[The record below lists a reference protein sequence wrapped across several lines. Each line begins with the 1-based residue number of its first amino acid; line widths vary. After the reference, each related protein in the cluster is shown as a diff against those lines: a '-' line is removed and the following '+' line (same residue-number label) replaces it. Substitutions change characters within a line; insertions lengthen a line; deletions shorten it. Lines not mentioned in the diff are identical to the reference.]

1 VSGRARLLLLLALSG
16 GALLVGI
23 ELLIT
28 AVALPSIVADLA
40 DWTQLRRASWVV
52 NAYLLAYIAAMPL
65 AGRAAD
71 RFGLPRLFML
81 ALGTFALGSALSGAA
96 QTLDQLIA
104 ARVIQGIGG
113 GAVVPLATAGA
124 SLLYDGHGRARALGV
139 VGACTFLGMAIGPF
153 AGATVLQVFDFAP
166 AFGGAGSSGSLAA
179 TLLTPSWR
187 WIFYLGAPL
196 AVMALLFVWA
206 AAPQW
211 RSQRQSGSLDAL
223 GAGLFTATVAAG
235 LLALTT
241 LGEAEAVAPA
251 PGAPPQEASVFGPA
265 LYGVIAAVCGVAAI
279 ARFARARDPFL
290 DVRAFRSRV
299 FSSAVLVS
307 LLTGYG
313 LATAII
319 GAAVFVDRVR
329 YAGSDEQ
336 RLVLGGLALATAV
349 GALVSGFAL
358 RVVGLVVLSL
368 LGLALAVGGLLLL
381 AGLVPGSPLSTLLIG
396 VVLFGLGFGL
406 TVTPRSTAAVEAL
419 GRRAFGMA
427 SAGVTVAR
435 MAGMAV
441 GLAVLT
447 GLGSNRIQAL
457 SVVLTDQ
464 AARDRVLPVAL
475 QGRPLQDGLVV
486 DALERWAS
494 NEAAAILTGLFLI
507 AAVVMIVAVLP
518 TLAMHSNATGRS
530 GHATIS
536 AADGPSSGEQGDET
550 GTRSAGAF

>member
-1 VSGRARLLLLLALSG
+1 MTGRARLLLLLALSG
-16 GALLVGI
+16 GALLVGV
-23 ELLIT
+23 ELMIT
-28 AVALPSIVADLA
+28 AVALPSIVVDLA

-52 NAYLLAYIAAMPL
+52 NAYLLAYIATMPL

-81 ALGTFALGSALSGAA
+81 ALGAFALGSALSGAA
-96 QTLDQLIA
+96 QTLDQLVA
-104 ARVIQGIGG
+104 ARVVQGIGG
-113 GAVVPLATAGA
+113 GAIVPLATAGA
-124 SLLYDGHGRARALGV
+124 SLLYDGQNRARALGI
-139 VGACTFLGMAIGPF
+139 VGACTFLGMAIGPV

-166 AFGGAGSSGSLAA
+166 AFAGAGSTGSLAA
-179 TLLTPSWR
+179 SLLTPSWR
-187 WIFYLGAPL
+187 WIFYLGTPL

-206 AAPQW
+206 AAPHW
-211 RSQRQSGSLDAL
+211 RVQRQPGSVDAL
-223 GAGLFTATVAAG
+223 GAGLFTAAIAAA

-241 LGEAEAVAPA
+241 LGEADAGPA
-251 PGAPPQEASVFGPA
+251 GAAAPPQPA
-265 LYGVIAAVCGVAAI
+265 LGPLLYGLIAIVCGTAAI
-279 ARFARARDPFL
+279 VRFARAKDPFL
-290 DVRAFRSRV
+290 DLRAFRSRV

-336 RLVLGGLALATAV
+336 RLVLGGLALATAI

-358 RVVGLVVLSL
+358 RIVGLVILSV
-368 LGLALAVGGLLLL
+368 LGLALAAWGLVLL
-381 AGLVPGSPLSTLLIG
+381 AGLLPGSPLGTLLIG

-406 TVTPRSTAAVEAL
+406 TVTPRSAAAVEAL
-419 GRRAFGMA
+419 GHRAFGMA

-464 AARDRVLPVAL
+464 AARDRVLPPEL
-475 QGRPLQDGLVV
+475 RGRPLEDGLVV

-494 NEAAAILTGLFLI
+494 NEAAAILAGLFLI
-507 AAVVMIVAVLP
+507 AAVVMIAAVVP
-518 TLAMHSNATGRS
+518 TLAMRSDASRRAGR
-530 GHATIS
+530 ATIS
-536 AADGPSSGEQGDET
+536 AADGPSIGEQSDDT
-550 GTRSAGAF
+550 ATRGAGAF